1 MADTAD
7 DLRARALRLLA
18 RREYSRQELAGK
30 LLSKPAPKKQ
40 RRGPRDH
47 ANEFAPDPHGEDA
60 FEVYERPTESEVN
73 ALLDDLEQRKMLS
86 DDRYAEMRTRLR
98 APRYGDS
105 RLRQEL
111 HQKGIDRDTI
121 DAVIAEQP
129 GELSRCHDIWLK
141 KFGQLPRDMNERMK
155 QTRHLASR
163 GFAMRIIQ
171 QVLRG
176 QGVDNLLDRND
187 GSCDNDGI
195 GHTIIP
201 TV

>member
-1 MADTAD
+1 MVATAD

-30 LLSKPAPKKQ
+30 LLSKPAPRPASRNVK
-40 RRGPRDH
+40 RLAD
-47 ANEFAPDPHGEDA
+47 EFAPDPHADD
-60 FEVYERPTESEVN
+60 VYEPPTELEVN

-86 DDRYAEMRTRLR
+86 DNRYAEMRTRSR

-111 HQKGIDRDTI
+111 AQKGIDRDTI
-121 DAVIAEQP
+121 ASVLSEQP
-129 GELSRCHDIWLK
+129 DELSRCRDIWLK

-163 GFAMRIIQ
+163 GFAMRVIQ

-176 QGVDNLLDRND
+176 EGGGENFFDSDD
-187 GSCDNDGI
+187 ASCDNNDYNA
-195 GHTIIP
+195 P
-201 TV
+201 NA

>member
-1 MADTAD
+1 MRLAATTD

-30 LLSKPAPKKQ
+30 LLSKPAPRPASRNVK
-40 RRGPRDH
+40 RLAD
-47 ANEFAPDPHGEDA
+47 EFAPDPHADD
-60 FEVYERPTESEVN
+60 VYEPPTELEVN

-86 DDRYAEMRTRLR
+86 DNRYAEMRTRSR

-111 HQKGIDRDTI
+111 AQKGIDRDTI
-121 DAVIAEQP
+121 ASVLSEQP
-129 GELSRCHDIWLK
+129 DELSRCRDIWLK

-163 GFAMRIIQ
+163 GFAMRVIQ

-176 QGVDNLLDRND
+176 EGGGENFFDSDD
-187 GSCDNDGI
+187 ASCDNNDYNA
-195 GHTIIP
+195 P
-201 TV
+201 NA